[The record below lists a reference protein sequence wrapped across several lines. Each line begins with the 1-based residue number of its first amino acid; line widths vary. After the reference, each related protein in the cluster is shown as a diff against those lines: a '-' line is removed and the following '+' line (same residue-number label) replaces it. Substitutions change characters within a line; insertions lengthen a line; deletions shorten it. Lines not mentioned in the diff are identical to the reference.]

1 MTESGNHEYEQMLAR
16 IMADAVASALKAVQ
30 TEQEQENFFDLA
42 DANGTLPREYGYLSY
57 SGYNNGPIT
66 LSISGYLMTLVYGSE
81 IRLPMRGGYIQ
92 IVEGTLLDNMI
103 YATMNRV
110 IQEMP
115 TTSSN
120 WETYDATIGTTPIQ
134 LENIPC
140 QEVLFQ
146 ASPANT
152 GTITISSSNNP
163 TIGMVLSAGAT
174 QNVEIGNVN
183 AFYAVASASGQVL
196 NIGVRV

>member
-1 MTESGNHEYEQMLAR
+1 
-16 IMADAVASALKAVQ
+16 
-30 TEQEQENFFDLA
+30 
-42 DANGTLPREYGYLSY
+42 
-57 SGYNNGPIT
+57 
-66 LSISGYLMTLVYGSE
+66 MTLVYGSE
-81 IRLPMRGGYIQ
+81 VKLPMRGGYIQ
-92 IVEGTLLDNMI
+92 IMDGTLLDNMI

-115 TTSSN
+115 TTSSQ
-120 WETYDATIGTTPIQ
+120 WETYDATISTTPVQ
-134 LENIPC
+134 LDNIPC

-163 TIGMVLSAGAT
+163 TIGMVLSADAT